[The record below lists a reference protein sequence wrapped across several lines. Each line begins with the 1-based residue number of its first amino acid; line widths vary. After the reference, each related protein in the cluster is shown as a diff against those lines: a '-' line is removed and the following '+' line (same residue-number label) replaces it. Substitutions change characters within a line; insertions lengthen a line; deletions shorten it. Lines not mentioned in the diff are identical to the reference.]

1 MTGGVAGA
9 ADNACMKVL
18 GLKAVTLAVGI
29 ALALAACSPAL
40 NWRTVQLKDAPLQ
53 IALPCDPQTA
63 TRPVALGLGTVQ
75 LSVLGCEARQA
86 TYAVSHFRVAEPAR
100 AAETLAYWQAAVLAQ
115 LHSERA
121 AGQAALLH
129 ARGDGPWVTAGA
141 LNLPQS
147 QRLTFEGLDAGGRKV
162 VGHGLWFAR
171 MEGSAARVYHAV
183 IYADQLLPAEADTF
197 FAGLRLQ

>member
-1 MTGGVAGA
+1 
-9 ADNACMKVL
+9 MKFL
-18 GLKAVTLAVGI
+18 RAKAVILAAGV
-29 ALALAACSPAL
+29 ALALAACSPVL

-53 IALPCDPQTA
+53 IALPCEPQTA

-75 LSVLGCEARQA
+75 LSVLGCEARRA

-100 AAETLAYWQAAVLAQ
+100 AAETLTYWQAAVLAQ
-115 LHSERA
+115 LHSEQA

-129 ARGDGPWVTAGA
+129 ARGDGPWVSAGA

-171 MEGSAARVYHAV
+171 MEGQAARVYHAV
-183 IYADQLLPAEADTF
+183 IYADQVLPAEADTF